1 MAIEFNDYGW
11 VDPPFEPREPK
22 KSHRSTHIAPDTA
35 AALARESGASDTT
48 LIRSY
53 LVHCD
58 DVADAKNSLA
68 SLKRNQPALFER
80 SARRVS
86 QSHIRPL
93 RGAKR

>member
-1 MAIEFNDYGW
+1 MAIEFNGYGW
-11 VDPPFEPREPK
+11 VEPPFEPRKPRE
-22 KSHRSTHIAPDTA
+22 SHRATHIAPDA
-35 AALARESGASDTT
+35 AVAHARESGASDTT

-58 DVADAKNSLA
+58 DVADARNSLA